1 MTYTLPEKKIRGQ
14 FLEGWQVNTIVTM
27 QSGQPWQVNDQSN
40 SFSGTGDNSDR
51 WDFFG
56 NPADFHS
63 IGDKGL
69 PFCAS
74 PLNGPT
80 STPSATN
87 PIVCNQIDAFGNV
100 VQQFT
105 SADPNTAPQAS
116 AMWSKCLA
124 KAPDTTPGGTLQT
137 GGCYVQRN
145 SVLVPPEFGTFG
157 NMGRNIFRDTGFHN
171 VDLSISKSFRF
182 SERLKA
188 QFRAEMFNVFNHP
201 NFANP
206 WGGASTYGPGGVS
219 DPSTGS
225 GSFGCGCAT
234 PDSAAVNPVL
244 GSGSNRAIQ
253 LGLKFIF

>member
-1 MTYTLPEKKIRGQ
+1 MRGQ
-14 FLEGWQVNTIVTM
+14 LLEGWQVNTIITM

-40 SFSGTGDNSDR
+40 SFSGTGDGSDR

-56 NPADFHS
+56 NPADFRS

-74 PLNGPT
+74 PPNGPT
-80 STPSATN
+80 SAPDPLTN
-87 PIVCNQIDAFGNV
+87 PLVCNQIDAFGNV
-100 VQQFT
+100 VTF
-105 SADPNTAPQAS
+105 SAAQAS
-116 AMWSKCLA
+116 AMWNECLA
-124 KAPDTTPGGTLQT
+124 KAPDTSKGGTLQT
-137 GGCYVQRN
+137 GGCYVQGN
-145 SVLVPPEFGTFG
+145 SVLVPPAAGTFG
-157 NMGRNIFRDTGFHN
+157 NMGRNIFRDTGFRN
-171 VDLSISKSFRF
+171 VDLSISKSFKF
-182 SERLKA
+182 GERLKA

-206 WGGASTYGPGGVS
+206 WGGASTYGPGGFS

-234 PDSAAVNPVL
+234 PDNAAVNPVL